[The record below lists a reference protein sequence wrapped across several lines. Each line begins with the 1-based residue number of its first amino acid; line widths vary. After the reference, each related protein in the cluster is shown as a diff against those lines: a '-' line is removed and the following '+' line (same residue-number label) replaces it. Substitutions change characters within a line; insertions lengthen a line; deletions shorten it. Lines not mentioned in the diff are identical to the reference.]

1 MLLPR
6 PRSHQHDVVQPKEM
20 VVRYLLKRFLGTLI
34 VGAVIGAA
42 AIAPLRAQTQT
53 EVSDAKLESFVVAAV
68 AVNKLM
74 EEWSPRIQEAQNENE
89 ANTLRQQ
96 AQSEFVEAVEQ
107 TEGITLDEYQM
118 IGQAAQQD
126 PALNAR
132 IQKIYQTK
140 IQQ

>member
-1 MLLPR
+1 MRSLR
-6 PRSHQHDVVQPKEM
+6 PRSHQDDVIQSKEM
-20 VVRYLLKRFLGTLI
+20 VVRYLLKRLFGAAI
-34 VGAVIGAA
+34 VGVVIGVA
-42 AIAPLRAQTQT
+42 AIAPLHAQSQT
-53 EVSDAKLESFVVAAV
+53 EVSDAKLESFVLAAL

-74 EEWSPRIQEAQNENE
+74 EEWSPRIQGAQNEDE